1 MYVGKVIVK
10 AEFQVPYCLLKYKFL
25 LAKKKNSDRILEEYR
40 KNHR

>member
-25 LAKKKNSDRILEEYR
+25 LEKKILTEF
-40 KNHR
+40 